1 MLITL
6 KEEYKFCTAESER
19 SEQIKYAVDKGDF
32 LSLSVYGDDSG
43 KVLGWS
49 SIERKHATT
58 KWEDFTLNAYN
69 PKAMIMRAHVPLPSQ
84 IYEHKNLDGSS
95 LASIVLLLFEPAFS
109 LSNIENIQTRSLLD
123 C

>member
-1 MLITL
+1 MQSQLSIALIICSSTRMGFSCFSLLITL

-43 KVLGWS
+43 KVLCWT

-58 KWEDFTLNAYN
+58 KWEDLTLNAYN
-69 PKAMIMRAHVPLPSQ
+69 PKALIMRAHVPFPSQ
-84 IYEHKNLDGSS
+84 IYIDTN
-95 LASIVLLLFEPAFS
+95 FE
-109 LSNIENIQTRSLLD
+109 
-123 C
+123 